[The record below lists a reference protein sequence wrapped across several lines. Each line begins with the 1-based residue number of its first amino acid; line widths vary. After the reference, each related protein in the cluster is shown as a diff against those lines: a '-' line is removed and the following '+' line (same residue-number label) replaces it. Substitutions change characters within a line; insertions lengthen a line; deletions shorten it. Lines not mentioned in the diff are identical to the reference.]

1 MAGGQPLV
9 SDVAIKMSL
18 NVTLIVTTLLGNGS
32 ILLLLKRFR
41 CLRTV
46 PNILIANLA
55 CVDMLN
61 VLVNLPV
68 NALVGI
74 MELHHVVKGRLTSA
88 CVASAQTAF
97 VFLNLLGMGMMM
109 LDRLLVIRWGLRY
122 KVRQGC
128 VTRYLIRWGLRY
140 KVRHMMRITSQG
152 TSYDVDC
159 VASKASYDGD
169 CVTRYVIRWGLE
181 GKSSHMMR
189 IALQGTSYD
198 GYCITGYVIRWG
210 LQGKVRHTMGIALQG
225 TSYDGDYRFWMTT
238 KKVCLTI
245 LGMWLVTIA
254 LITPW
259 LLNLY
264 KVNLGDAPTFIY
276 RMIYYYMVGDYV
288 TFIRCAFA
296 ALYILLGMLTWK
308 SLKDQTKKYDGELS
322 LPEQQRLK
330 LQKSRRQTEVHAAV
344 TVGLTVLAYVLSC
357 VPLIVY
363 GVLAEKASSLV
374 SSDFLKWFGLFAN
387 YSQYV
392 SSACNPFIYMARCN
406 RFNRALKALWR
417 DPCGSRTMTNV
428 SPAMHTAPATASV
441 VSLPAV
447 EPRNPVGAFSEKSR
461 TC

>member
-1 MAGGQPLV
+1 MFAIYTSIKISPKRALLTTGTSFRESTYIKAKMDLSNLSMFSANMAGGQPLV

-122 KVRQGC
+122 K
-128 VTRYLIRWGLRY
+128 
-140 KVRHMMRITSQG
+140 
-152 TSYDVDC
+152 
-159 VASKASYDGD
+159 
-169 CVTRYVIRWGLE
+169 
-181 GKSSHMMR
+181 
-189 IALQGTSYD
+189 
-198 GYCITGYVIRWG
+198 
-210 LQGKVRHTMGIALQG
+210 
-225 TSYDGDYRFWMTT
+225 FWMTT